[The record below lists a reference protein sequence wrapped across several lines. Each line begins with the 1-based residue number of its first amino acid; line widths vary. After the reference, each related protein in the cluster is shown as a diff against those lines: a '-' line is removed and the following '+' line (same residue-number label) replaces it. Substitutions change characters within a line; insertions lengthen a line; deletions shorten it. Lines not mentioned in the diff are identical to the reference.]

1 MATGINNTSET
12 IEDSKSSIPNTQR
25 TQKDL
30 CKRFHHVIKLENFN
44 ADIDTSFT
52 YWLSKFEQF
61 CDFNDITENESA
73 KVLPFYL
80 PSSA

>member
-1 MATGINNTSET
+1 MATGINNTSVKNEY
-12 IEDSKSSIPNTQR
+12 SVSSFPN

-30 CKRFHHVIKLENFN
+30 CKRSHHVIKLENFN
-44 ADIDTSFT
+44 GDIDTSFT
-52 YWLSKFEQF
+52 YWLGKFEQF
-61 CDFNDITENESA
+61 CDLNDITENESA